1 VAVKIL
7 VLVKEMPRDEA
18 TVSFSNLVARATRS
32 AVTLLHVTLSE
43 ADQPVGESTLDRARK
58 MLPDVPVDTRLRQ
71 GGTVG
76 RILDEIGEGDYDLVI
91 VGARQGVNPMRH
103 SLGSVARAIFRHA
116 SISVLVV
123 NQARESLE
131 RLLIC
136 AGGIGAVEPVI
147 ERGAR
152 LAQAAN
158 AQATLLHVAS
168 PAPSMYTGLT
178 EIEEPLSELLQTD
191 TPIARY
197 LRRGAETLADL
208 GVKAALQL
216 RRGVASNEILRE
228 AAKGDYDLIAI
239 GASATKGPLTAYLL
253 SDVTRQVVDHAPCPV
268 LVVK

>member
-1 VAVKIL
+1 VKIL

-18 TVSFSNLVARATRS
+18 TVSFSSLVARATRS
-32 AVTLLHVTLSE
+32 AVTLLHVASGE
-43 ADQPVGESTLDRARK
+43 ADQSAGEGTLDRARK
-58 MLPDVPVDTRLRQ
+58 MLPDTPVDTHLRR

-76 RILDEIGEGDYDLVI
+76 RILNEIREGNYDLVI
-91 VGARQGVNPMRH
+91 VGARQDVNPLRH

-123 NQARESLE
+123 NQAREGLN

-158 AQATLLHVAS
+158 AQTTLLHVAS
-168 PAPSMYTGLT
+168 PAPGMYTGLT
-178 EIEEPLSELLQTD
+178 EIEEPLPELLQKD

-208 GVKAALQL
+208 GVEATLQL
-216 RRGVASNEILRE
+216 RRGVTSNEILRE
-228 AAKGDYDLIAI
+228 AAKGSYDLIAI
-239 GASATKGPLTAYLL
+239 GASTTKGPLTAWLL
-253 SDVTRQVVDHAPCPV
+253 GDVTQQVVDHAPCPV